1 MKRVGQ
7 NMAKAKFTTF
17 TRYNVYISTNY
28 KRIIIKLFFFWV
40 ALTRKGI
47 IFLVL
52 MELTTIKNLECAKD
66 LLVQVISVALNI
78 TFNH

>member
-1 MKRVGQ
+1 
-7 NMAKAKFTTF
+7 MAKAKFTTF

-52 MELTTIKNLECAKD
+52 MELTTIKTYKH
-66 LLVQVISVALNI
+66 II
-78 TFNH
+78 